1 MLPKIL
7 LNLAFQEPFGRSPRA
22 ALAWPGERDEFL
34 VVWLFVGF
42 FFSVC
47 VLLFFLGVF
56 FFFKLPGT
64 KKEKK
69 EKKSKRNCH
78 FHPGEAACVR
88 ACVRGRD
95 EGQARALRGAAGRG
109 RGVAGAP
116 AETCAC

>member
-1 MLPKIL
+1 MIKVLPKIL

-56 FFFKLPGT
+56 FFLNCLVQ
-64 KKEKK
+64 KKKK
-69 EKKSKRNCH
+69 KKKNQSGIVISILAR
-78 FHPGEAACVR
+78 PRACVR
-88 ACVRGRD
+88 ACEGGMRARPGRC
-95 EGQARALRGAAGRG
+95 GALRGAG
-109 RGVAGAP
+109 GA
-116 AETCAC
+116 